1 MCRCASVP
9 GAWQRRYQEKI
20 RKRLRDLYAMSSSSN
35 ENEADNA
42 RQRLEELMAKYGL
55 TWEGLDAILNEDD
68 DKPEPEHYNVLNLLD
83 QWISKY
89 IWLTPEQRLFVALW
103 LLHSYVF
110 DLYNFTPRLVLLSP
124 VFGCGK
130 TTLLIL
136 IEQLVDSPLR
146 WTHTSAAAVFRAL
159 DQPRTILLDE
169 GNNLGLM
176 QDRVMRVVLNSN
188 RRGDKIARAAG
199 KSGAKSY
206 RAFTP
211 IAIAAK
217 GHALPN
223 DLVQRSVIVHMQ
235 KPPPEA
241 KGDLERFNES
251 DEDFLRA
258 TGALR
263 YEIRKWAD
271 TCKLN
276 PEPELPLNWRAGDN
290 WRPLLAIA
298 DDLGRSEEARKAAL
312 VLSGGLPDE
321 DSALLL
327 LLDIRTIFDTLGV
340 DRISSADLLD
350 KLHALEDSIWLE
362 WRGPN
367 DDQHPHELTP
377 NELARMLGGSRLGG
391 GFGIRPHTIWPPG
404 GRNVRGPSRKGYR
417 RQDFEAAWAAYCPGG
432 TPAHGH
438 TALKFGS

>member
-1 MCRCASVP
+1 MAEPLSK
-9 GAWQRRYQEKI
+9 KI

-55 TWEGLDAILNEDD
+55 TWESLDPILNEDD
-68 DKPEPEHYNVLNLLD
+68 DQPEPEHYNLLNLLD

-103 LLHSYVF
+103 TLHTYVF

-169 GNNLGLM
+169 GNNLGLI

-199 KSGAKSY
+199 KSGTKSY
-206 RAFTP
+206 RTFTP

-223 DLVQRSVIVHMQ
+223 DLVQRGVIVHMQ

-241 KGDLERFNES
+241 KGELERFNES
-251 DEDFLRA
+251 DEDYLRA

-276 PEPELPLNWRAGDN
+276 PEPE
-290 WRPLLAIA
+290 
-298 DDLGRSEEARKAAL
+298 
-312 VLSGGLPDE
+312 
-321 DSALLL
+321 
-327 LLDIRTIFDTLGV
+327 
-340 DRISSADLLD
+340 
-350 KLHALEDSIWLE
+350 
-362 WRGPN
+362 
-367 DDQHPHELTP
+367 
-377 NELARMLGGSRLGG
+377 
-391 GFGIRPHTIWPPG
+391 
-404 GRNVRGPSRKGYR
+404 
-417 RQDFEAAWAAYCPGG
+417 
-432 TPAHGH
+432 
-438 TALKFGS
+438 